1 MLKYRSDQDYF
12 FLLDNLQWP
21 SPAKWS
27 GAQGSELCS
36 KDNRLKPRSAK
47 ERAPEHGEALCST
60 TAAGQASREGLQ
72 RMSLRGA
79 LLLPPPCHRL
89 QVQLSGLIP
98 LARPP
103 RSTQGLPRNLF
114 GRTTCGTVS
123 SGAEIKP
130 IPNPLA
136 IQIVINNFSPW
147 KHCALPGRRAV
158 PDGLCTHRELEQVS
172 DCTKTHR

>member
-12 FLLDNLQWP
+12 FDLTTYSGQTLQNGAEPREVSSVPRTTVW
-21 SPAKWS
+21 SP
-27 GAQGSELCS
+27 
-36 KDNRLKPRSAK
+36 
-47 ERAPEHGEALCST
+47 EALKKELRST
-60 TAAGQASREGLQ
+60 ARLFAVPQPPGRPAGRDCRGWASEEL
-72 RMSLRGA
+72 
-79 LLLPPPCHRL
+79 CHRL
-89 QVQLSGLIP
+89 QVQVSGLIP